1 MVWKSRK
8 VKKAAIERFRTTWLL
23 MGFVATLAF
32 VFMAF
37 EWSEYDVVVDTSL
50 ALRDVEFEEE
60 IELLRMYDQPAPPP
74 EPEPV
79 SHTEV
84 LAIVENTAE
93 VTEGTIESSEE
104 TNRGVEVR
112 YLPPVVEEPE
122 VVEDIIHVSVEQM
135 PEFPGGQAALFQFLG
150 KNMKYPQVCQEEGI
164 QGRVIVQF
172 VVDRDGSIT
181 HPEVV
186 RGVHPL
192 LDKEALRVI
201 GMMPKWKPGMQQLT
215 AVRVKYTVPVN
226 FRLQ

>member
-1 MVWKSRK
+1 MEIKKS
-8 VKKAAIERFRTTWLL
+8 KKAAMERFRTTWLL

-37 EWSEYDVVVDTSL
+37 EWSQYDMVVDTSL

-79 SHTEV
+79 TYTEV
-84 LAIVENTAE
+84 LAIVENTAD
-93 VTEGTIESSEE
+93 VPEGTVESSEE
-104 TNRGVEVR
+104 TDRGVEFR

-122 VVEDIIHVSVEQM
+122 VIEDIIHVSVEQM
-135 PEFPGGQAALFQFLG
+135 PEFPGGQAALFQFLN
-150 KNMKYPQVCQEEGI
+150 KHMKYPQVCQESDI

-172 VVDRDGSIT
+172 VVDKDGSIT
-181 HPEVV
+181 NPEVV
-186 RGVHPL
+186 RSVHPL
-192 LDKEALRVI
+192 LDTEALRVI
-201 GMMPKWKPGMQQLT
+201 RMMPKWKQGMQQFT
-215 AVRVKYTVPVN
+215 PVRVKYTVPVI

>member
-1 MVWKSRK
+1 MEIKKS
-8 VKKAAIERFRTTWLL
+8 KKAAMERFRTTWLL

-37 EWSEYDVVVDTSL
+37 EWSQYDMVVDTSL

-79 SHTEV
+79 THTEV
-84 LAIVENTAE
+84 LAIVENTAD
-93 VTEGTIESSEE
+93 VPEGTVESSEE
-104 TNRGVEVR
+104 TDRGVEFR

-122 VVEDIIHVSVEQM
+122 VIEDIIHVSVEQR
-135 PEFPGGQAALFQFLG
+135 PEFPGGQAALFQFLN
-150 KNMKYPQVCQEEGI
+150 KHMKYPQVCQESDI

-172 VVDRDGSIT
+172 VVDKDGSIT
-181 HPEVV
+181 DPEVV
-186 RGVHPL
+186 RSVHPL
-192 LDKEALRVI
+192 LDTEALRVI
-201 GMMPKWKPGMQQLT
+201 RMMPKWKPGMQQFT
-215 AVRVKYTVPVN
+215 PVRVKYTVPVI